1 MRRPQLIL
9 RLRLVGKYIFFR
21 SLQIQLQTNC
31 SDFRTNHIV
40 ERQENGYQKSF
51 PAHGFRYFT
60 EWVQSV
66 IFDCMLL
73 FALAIAPGF
82 AICLLIYFRYRHYKE
97 PAGWLALSFL
107 LGMISTLPAMLIQYL
122 LGDTRE
128 NTSTHYI
135 LSYALFA
142 YVVVAF
148 SEELSKFLTLR
159 FYAYPRKTFGEPFNA
174 IIYSVMIGMGFATVE
189 NIEYVYRFGFQ
200 TGFTRFFLSVPA
212 HASFAV
218 LMGYFMG
225 LAKHAPSRRTWLMI
239 KGLLIAVF
247 FHGTYD
253 FCLFLQQNE
262 RVTET
267 VSTGLLSFGSFA
279 SYYIAVR
286 LAMRSIRLHEAGNAT
301 KNE

>member
-1 MRRPQLIL
+1 
-9 RLRLVGKYIFFR
+9 
-21 SLQIQLQTNC
+21 
-31 SDFRTNHIV
+31 
-40 ERQENGYQKSF
+40 
-51 PAHGFRYFT
+51 
-60 EWVQSV
+60 
-66 IFDCMLL
+66 MLL

-97 PAGWLALSFL
+97 PVEWLLLAFL
-107 LGMISTLPAMLIQYL
+107 LGMASTLPAMLVQYL
-122 LGDTRE
+122 SGDTRE
-128 NTSTHYI
+128 NTSAHFI
-135 LSYALFA
+135 LSYAFFA
-142 YVVVAF
+142 YIVVAF
-148 SEELSKFLTLR
+148 SEELSKFLALR
-159 FYAYPRKTFGEPFNA
+159 LYAYPKKSFGEPFNG
-174 IIYSVMIGMGFATVE
+174 IVYSVMIGMGFATVE

-200 TGFTRFFLSVPA
+200 TGVTRFFLSVPA

-225 LAKHAPSRRTWLMI
+225 LAKLSTSGRPWLMI

-262 RVTET
+262 KVTET